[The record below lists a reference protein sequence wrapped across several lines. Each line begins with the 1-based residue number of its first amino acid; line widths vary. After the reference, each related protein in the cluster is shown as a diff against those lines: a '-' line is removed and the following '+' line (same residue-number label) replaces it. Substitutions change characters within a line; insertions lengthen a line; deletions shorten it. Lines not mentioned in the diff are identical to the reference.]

1 MIVSFLNHWEC
12 SIIYAPRNESRLVS
26 AGTVCTTISPLL
38 IRIVPKLIQMA
49 MATECQYVL
58 PQTDAYGH
66 ALEHDRHRLGHL
78 GRSPAK
84 LSKGVGTK

>member
-1 MIVSFLNHWEC
+1 VSMIVSFLNHWEC
-12 SIIYAPRNESRLVS
+12 SIIYAPRNGSRLVS

-38 IRIVPKLIQMA
+38 ISQMA
-49 MATECQYVL
+49 MATECQYLL
-58 PQTDAYGH
+58 PQTDACGH
-66 ALEHDRHRLGHL
+66 ALEHDQHRLGHL